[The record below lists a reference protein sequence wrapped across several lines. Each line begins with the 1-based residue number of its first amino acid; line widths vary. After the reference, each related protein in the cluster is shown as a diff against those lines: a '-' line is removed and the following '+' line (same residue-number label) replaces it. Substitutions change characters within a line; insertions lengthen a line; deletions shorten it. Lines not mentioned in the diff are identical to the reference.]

1 MRRTQGQQA
10 RQSGRLRSLRVSTG
24 FKSFVL
30 DQLEELGDVTPR
42 SMFGGVGLY
51 HRGVFFGIVARD
63 TVYFKVG
70 ETNRADY
77 KRARTKAFRPYPN
90 RSGVMKYHAV
100 PLEVLES
107 APELACWARKA
118 IAVASRAALTLL
130 LIACSSAA
138 MRAQGP
144 DTDHPWEI
152 EVYAGSTMPH
162 SPSGGKGGLPPAG
175 AALPVNFAGAPTRAV
190 SSWYIGD
197 GAQLLNQALSSFRI
211 NQQLTPLDAVAQSA
225 FARREPGSTF
235 GVRLSRSLNAHFSAE
250 LSLDYTHANLALTGA
265 SLAGLE
271 ASRESFISAWN
282 ALLNLP
288 LLAASRSV
296 TSTATTRDH
305 QGGEM
310 GVAGTMSVNL
320 LRSGPTRPYVTAGA
334 GIVAQTGGLPSAEL
348 AGKYQFTITPLAP
361 VPVAGLV
368 FEETDTIAVR
378 SSIGTTVVGIVGG
391 GIKQFVTP
399 RWGVRIDVRER
410 IGRSTAITL
419 LDATPRSGGTGGS
432 AVGALSIGTTPPL
445 VFSTSSTGARSNLSG
460 APISGFRTFAGSG
473 ITLQL
478 NVTAGLIWR
487 F

>member
-1 MRRTQGQQA
+1 MRRTPDLKA
-10 RQSGRLRSLRVSTG
+10 RKGGRLRSLKVSAG

-77 KRARTKAFRPYPN
+77 ERAKMKAFRPYPN
-90 RSGVMKYHAV
+90 RSGAMKYHAV

-107 APELACWARKA
+107 APELAIWARKA
-118 IAVASRAALTLL
+118 IAVASRGVLTLL
-130 LIACSSAA
+130 LVACSSAA
-138 MRAQGP
+138 VRAQGP
-144 DTDHPWEI
+144 VNARAWEI

-162 SPSGGKGGLPPAG
+162 SPSGGDAALPPAG

-211 NQQLTPLDAVAQSA
+211 NQQLTPLDAIAQSA
-225 FARREPGSTF
+225 FARRVPGSTF
-235 GVRLSRSLNAHFSAE
+235 GVRLSRSLNARFAAE
-250 LSLDYTHANLALTGA
+250 LNLDYTHSNVALTGA
-265 SLAGLE
+265 SLAGVE
-271 ASRESFISAWN
+271 ATRSSFITAWN
-282 ALLNLP
+282 ALLSRP
-288 LLAASRSV
+288 LLSASRSV
-296 TSTATTRDH
+296 TSTATIRDH
-305 QGGEM
+305 QGGQM
-310 GVAGTMSVNL
+310 GIAGAMSVNL
-320 LRSGPTRPYVTAGA
+320 LRGPTRPYVTAGA
-334 GIVAQTGGLPSAEL
+334 GIVAHTGGLPSAEL
-348 AGKYQFTITPLAP
+348 VGRYQFTITPLAP
-361 VPVAGLV
+361 VPIAGLV
-368 FEETDTIAVR
+368 FDETDTIAVR
-378 SSIGTTVVGIVGG
+378 SSIGTEVVGIVGG

-410 IGRSTAITL
+410 IGRRAAVTL
-419 LDATPRSGGTGGS
+419 LDATPRSGGTSGS

-445 VFSTSSTGARSNLSG
+445 VFGTGSTGTRSNLSG

-473 ITLQL
+473 LTLQL